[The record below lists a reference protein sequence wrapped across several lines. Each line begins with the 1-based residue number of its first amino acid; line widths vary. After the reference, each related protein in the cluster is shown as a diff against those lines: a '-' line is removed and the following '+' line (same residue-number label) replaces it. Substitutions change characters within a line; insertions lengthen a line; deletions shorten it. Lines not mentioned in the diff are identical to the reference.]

1 MKKLL
6 MLLVTAL
13 CPYIYMAAETL
24 QSPDSDTKEIDLE
37 KITLNPGS
45 GGQNIPRSI
54 YYLKAYYHANSSSVE
69 IIHEDLESADIY
81 IIDSSNYVVSR
92 LSVYSSDYSID
103 TLDAPLNK
111 GTYTLIID
119 SRSIY
124 ACGDFVVR

>member
-13 CPYIYMAAETL
+13 CPYIHMAAETL
-24 QSPDSDTKEIDLE
+24 QSSDSDTKEIDLE

-45 GGQNIPRSI
+45 GGQSIPRSM
-54 YYLKAYYHANSSSVE
+54 YYLKAYYYANSSSVE
-69 IIHEDLESADIY
+69 IIHEGLESADIY

-119 SRSIY
+119 SRSVY
-124 ACGDFVVR
+124 AYGTFLVR